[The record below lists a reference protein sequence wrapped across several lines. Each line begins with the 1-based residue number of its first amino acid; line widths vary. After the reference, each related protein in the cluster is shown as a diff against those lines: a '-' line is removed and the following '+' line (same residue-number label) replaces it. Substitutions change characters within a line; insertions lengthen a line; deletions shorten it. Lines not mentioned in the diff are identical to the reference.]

1 MNTRPVVVITRRI
14 PAAVEK
20 HAAELFDVRLN
31 PTDTEM
37 NATQLLEAMQC
48 ADAIMPTV
56 TDKITAEL
64 LGATG
69 RRVRMVANYGVGYN
83 NIDVAAAMKN
93 NIVVTNTP
101 DVLTDDTADLA
112 IALLLMTARRL
123 GTGERELRAGEW
135 TGWRPTHHLG
145 TRVSGKTLGILGL
158 GRIGRAVAKRA
169 HDGFGMRV
177 IYFDPPVPIGEAK
190 ALGAEPRVSVEDV
203 LRESDFV
210 SVHAPATPETHHMIN
225 AKTIALMPSHAI
237 LINTARGDVVDE
249 PALAEALA
257 AKRIR
262 GAGLDVFEKE
272 PKVSSALLG
281 LDNVVLMPHLGSAT
295 TETREAMGERA
306 LDNLVQ
312 FFAGKPPRDRVA

>member
-1 MNTRPVVVITRRI
+1 MSTKPVVVVTRRI
-14 PAAVEK
+14 PPGAEK

-31 PTDTEM
+31 ASDTAM
-37 NATQLLEAMQC
+37 SPAQLLEAMQC

-56 TDKITAEL
+56 SDKITADML
-64 LGATG
+64 NATG
-69 RRVRMVANYGVGYN
+69 RRVRIVANYGVGYN
-83 NIDVAAAMKN
+83 NIDIAAAKKN
-93 NIVVTNTP
+93 TIVVTNTP
-101 DVLTDDTADLA
+101 DVLTEDTADLA
-112 IALLLMTARRL
+112 MALLLMTARRL

-145 TRVSGKTLGILGL
+145 TRVTGKTLGILGL

-190 ALGAEPRVSVEDV
+190 ALGAEPRASVEDV

-210 SVHAPATPETHHMIN
+210 SVHAPATPETRHMIN
-225 AKTIALMPSHAI
+225 AQTIALMPSHAI
-237 LINTARGDVVDE
+237 LINTARGDIIDE

-257 AKRIR
+257 AKRIA
-262 GAGLDVFEKE
+262 GAGLDVFERE
-272 PKVSSALLG
+272 PTVHTSLLA

-295 TETREAMGERA
+295 TEGREAMGERA
-306 LDNLVQ
+306 LDNLVS
-312 FFAGKPPRDRVA
+312 FFAGKAPRDRVA

>member
-1 MNTRPVVVITRRI
+1 M
-14 PAAVEK
+14 
-20 HAAELFDVRLN
+20 FDVRLN

-37 NATQLLEAMQC
+37 TPAQLLEAMQC

-56 TDKITAEL
+56 TDKITPEM

-69 RRVRMVANYGVGYN
+69 RRVRIVANYGVGYN
-83 NIDVAAAMKN
+83 NIDVGAAKKHN
-93 NIVVTNTP
+93 VVVTNTP

-112 IALLLMTARRL
+112 VALLLMTARRL
-123 GTGERELRAGEW
+123 GTGEQEIRAGQW

-190 ALGAEPRVSVEDV
+190 ALGAEPRASMEDV

-210 SVHAPATPETHHMIN
+210 SLHAPATPETRHMIN

-257 AKRIR
+257 AKRIA

-272 PKVSSALLG
+272 PTVTPALLE
-281 LDNVVLMPHLGSAT
+281 LDNVVLLPHLGSAT
-295 TETREAMGERA
+295 TEGREAMGERA

-312 FFAGKPPRDRVA
+312 FFAGKAPRDRVA

>member
-1 MNTRPVVVITRRI
+1 VSTKPVVVVTRRI
-14 PAAVEK
+14 PAAVER
-20 HAAELFDVRLN
+20 HAAEFFDVRLN
-31 PTDTEM
+31 PTDTELKP
-37 NATQLLEAMQC
+37 AQLLEAMQC
-48 ADAIMPTV
+48 ADGLMPTV
-56 TDKITAEL
+56 TDKITAEM
-64 LGATG
+64 LGAPG
-69 RRVRMVANYGVGYN
+69 RRVRIVANYGVGYN
-83 NIDVAAAMKN
+83 NIDIAAAKKN

-123 GTGERELRAGEW
+123 GTGEREIRAGEW

-145 TRVSGKTLGILGL
+145 TRVTGKTLGILGL

-190 ALGAEPRVSVEDV
+190 ALGAEPRASVEDV

-210 SVHAPATPETHHMIN
+210 SVHAPATPETKHMIN

-237 LINTARGDVVDE
+237 LINTARGDIVDE

-257 AKRIR
+257 AKRIA
-262 GAGLDVFEKE
+262 GAGLDVFERE
-272 PKVSSALLG
+272 PTVHTSLLG

-295 TETREAMGERA
+295 TEGREAMGERA

-312 FFAGKPPRDRVA
+312 FFAGKAPRDRVA

>member
-1 MNTRPVVVITRRI
+1 MSKPVVVITRRI
-14 PAAVEK
+14 PPAVER
-20 HAAELFDVRLN
+20 HAGEIFDVRLN

-37 NATQLLEAMQC
+37 SHAQLIEAMQC

-56 TDKITAEL
+56 TDKITADVL
-64 LGATG
+64 NATG
-69 RRVRMVANYGVGYN
+69 RRVRIVANYGVGYN
-83 NIDVAAAMKN
+83 NIDIVAAKKN

-123 GTGERELRAGEW
+123 GTGEQEIRAGQW

-190 ALGAEPRVSVEDV
+190 ALGAEPRASIEDV

-210 SVHAPATPETHHMIN
+210 SLHAPATPETRHMIN
-225 AKTIALMPSHAI
+225 PQTLALMPSHAI
-237 LINTARGDVVDE
+237 LINTARGDIVDE
-249 PALAEALA
+249 PALAAALA
-257 AKRIR
+257 AKRIA

-272 PKVSSALLG
+272 PSVNPALLS
-281 LDNVVLMPHLGSAT
+281 LDNVVLLPHLGSAT
-295 TETREAMGERA
+295 TEGREAMGERA

-312 FFAGKPPRDRVA
+312 FFAGKAPRDRVA

>member
-1 MNTRPVVVITRRI
+1 MSTKPVVVVTRRI

-37 NATQLLEAMQC
+37 TPAQLMEAMQC
-48 ADAIMPTV
+48 ADGLMPTV
-56 TDKITAEL
+56 TDKITPEM

-69 RRVRMVANYGVGYN
+69 RRVRIVANYGVGYN
-83 NIDVAAAMKN
+83 NIDIAAAKKN

-123 GTGERELRAGEW
+123 GSGEREIRAGEW

-145 TRVSGKTLGILGL
+145 TRVTGKTLGILGL

-190 ALGAEPRVSVEDV
+190 ALGAEPRASVEDV

-210 SVHAPATPETHHMIN
+210 SVHAPATPETRHMIN
-225 AKTIALMPSHAI
+225 ATTIALMPRHAI
-237 LINTARGDVVDE
+237 LINTARGDIVDE

-257 AKRIR
+257 AKRIA
-262 GAGLDVFEKE
+262 GAGLDVFERE
-272 PKVSSALLG
+272 PTVHASLLE

-295 TETREAMGERA
+295 TEGREAMGERA

-312 FFAGKPPRDRVA
+312 FFAGKAPRDRVA